1 MCGLEMEENHNESKK
16 ENPEVKQSPQE
27 KVEYIMDKLFLNRER
42 KQCDMTQL
50 EYIVQAIKNLGGK
63 ATYSQLY
70 EEYEKISGIILTP
83 GKKAGIRKNIED
95 HSSDSM
101 NYKGKEDL
109 FYSVDGIGNGTWGL
123 RK

>member
-1 MCGLEMEENHNESKK
+1 
-16 ENPEVKQSPQE
+16 
-27 KVEYIMDKLFLNRER
+27 
-42 KQCDMTQL
+42 MTQL
-50 EYIVQAIKNLGGK
+50 EYIVQAMKNLGGK

-70 EEYEKISGIILTP
+70 EEYENVSGIILTP

-109 FYSVDGIGNGTWGL
+109 FYSVYGVGNGTWGL
-123 RK
+123 R